1 MYQTKR
7 LNRTDKVIITAAL
20 TGAVTT
26 KQDNPALPTQPEEI
40 ANAAIRCWEAG
51 AAVVH
56 IHVRDDNDQGSM
68 RFDKFQETVGLIRQA
83 KCPVVLNLTSS
94 GGQGF
99 SWEDRIKPFRE
110 LKPELASFDAG
121 TMNWLNKAVFMN
133 EPEFLERCGNAMI
146 AAGVKPE
153 IEVFDI
159 GMLNT
164 AKYYLKKGI
173 IQAPAH
179 FQLCLGAPGGM
190 EATVENL
197 LYLVNHLPENCTWG
211 AFGIGRGANEVLLAA
226 LALGGNI
233 RVGLEDNVYY
243 NHGQLA
249 RSNEQFVERVKRVAN
264 EFGRQAATSDEARE
278 ILGITKNRQE

>member
-1 MYQTKR
+1 MLDTRR
-7 LNRTDKVIITAAL
+7 LNSKDKVIVTAAL

-26 KQDNPALPTQPEEI
+26 KKDNPNLPTQPEEI
-40 ANAAIRCWEAG
+40 CKGALECYEAG

-56 IHVRDDNDQGSM
+56 IHVRNEDDTPSM
-68 RFDKFQETVGLIRQA
+68 RFDMFDKAVGLIRETG
-83 KCPVVLNLTSS
+83 CPVLLNLTSS

-99 SWEDRIKPFRE
+99 SWEERIKPFKE

-121 TMNWLNKAVFMN
+121 TMNWLHSVVFMN
-133 EPEFLERCGNAMI
+133 EPGFLELCGKEMI

-153 IEVFDI
+153 IEIFDM

-164 AKYYLKKGI
+164 AKYYLKTGVL
-173 IQAPAH
+173 QGPAH

-190 EATVENL
+190 EATTENL
-197 LYLVNHLPENCTWG
+197 LYLVNHLPEDCTWST
-211 AFGIGRGANEVLLAA
+211 FGIGKGANEVMMAA

-243 NHGQLA
+243 NAGQKA
-249 RSNEQFVERVKRVAN
+249 ESNAQFVSRVKRIAA
-264 EFGRQAATSDEARE
+264 ELGRRLATPEEAKE
-278 ILGITKNRQE
+278 ILGLK